1 MAPIWKL
8 SKKKGK
14 EAYLEPEIKGTEYS
28 FLVKKGT
35 PKNKEL
41 AKMGTKLS
49 RATFRCLLSGAVISG
64 EYIKSEGKSSRL
76 NKKLIAIVDDG

>member
-1 MAPIWKL
+1 MQSSIFFIL
-8 SKKKGK
+8 L
-14 EAYLEPEIKGTEYS
+14 LEVVGESNCTKVIDFFLQKDTEYY

-49 RATFRCLLSGAVISG
+49 RATFRCLLS
-64 EYIKSEGKSSRL
+64 EQ
-76 NKKLIAIVDDG
+76 